1 MLKYIE
7 NNYEL
12 LQLQDGTAAGAENKV
27 SQSSVIDVPSPEV
40 NEEVKPERPNV
51 EPVDPSSI
59 E

>member
-1 MLKYIE
+1 M
-7 NNYEL
+7 NYCNCRMVL
-12 LQLQDGTAAGAENKV
+12 LQGLKNKV

-40 NEEVKPERPNV
+40 NEEVKPERLNV